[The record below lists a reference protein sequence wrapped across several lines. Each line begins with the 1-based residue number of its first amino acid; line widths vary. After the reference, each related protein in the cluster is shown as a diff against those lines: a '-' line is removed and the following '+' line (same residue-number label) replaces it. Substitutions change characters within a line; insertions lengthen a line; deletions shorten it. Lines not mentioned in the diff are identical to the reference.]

1 MNLYFVIFA
10 PKYRYQ
16 RIIGY
21 TMISNSLEQ
30 SEAVYLSPNRT
41 MGIVLDAINEIIPYE
56 LAVILSKETDNSLKV
71 RFAKGPLVTE
81 RLKDFQ
87 IALKTHPDI
96 DKVLNIGK
104 VKLVEETRNPDH
116 HDTYEG
122 MVDMPTGHSCMLA
135 PLRINGNTLGLMTLD
150 HRQCD
155 MFTPQR
161 VNLANTLTK
170 LIALALAQSMATD
183 SLLIDKE
190 RLVYERNSL
199 IGDIN
204 SVVKGLIGK
213 SPAWQQV
220 IEKIK
225 LVAPTESHV
234 MILGET
240 GTGKEQTAKAIHA
253 LSKRSDKPFITL
265 NCSAL
270 NTNLAE
276 SELFGHEKGAFTGAV
291 STRRGR
297 FELANGGILFLDEI
311 GDLPPEIQ
319 PKLLRAIQEGTF
331 ERLGGEKTLHSD
343 VRIICATNVDLQERV
358 RQGKF
363 REDLFYRLNVFP
375 INLPPLRERKDD
387 IFLLSDYF
395 LKTLSERFGYKE
407 LKLSDETLNI
417 LRENYWQGNVRE
429 LQNTLERA
437 IILSRDGTI
446 KPAHLVFE
454 KKYQASKDANNS
466 TVGSLDDE
474 IKNIIRRALQLTN
487 KKIYGKEGAA
497 ALLKMKPTT
506 LQSKIKKLKI

>member
-1 MNLYFVIFA
+1 
-10 PKYRYQ
+10 
-16 RIIGY
+16 
-21 TMISNSLEQ
+21 MISTIIEQ
-30 SEAVYLSPNRT
+30 KESVYLSPQRT

-56 LAVILSKETDNSLKV
+56 LAVILSKEADNSLKV
-71 RFAKGPLVTE
+71 RFARGPLATDK
-81 RLKDFQ
+81 LKDFQ
-87 IALKTHPDI
+87 IALRTHPDI
-96 DKVLNIGK
+96 NEVLNIGK
-104 VKLVEETRNPDH
+104 VKLVEETRSPDH
-116 HDTYEG
+116 HDTYEE
-122 MVDMPTGHSCMLA
+122 VVYMPTGHSCMLA
-135 PLRINGNTLGLMTLD
+135 PLRINGDILGLMTLD

-183 SLLIDKE
+183 TLLDEKE

-204 SVVKGLIGK
+204 SVVNGLIGK

-253 LSKRSDKPFITL
+253 LSKRSEKPFITL

-343 VRIICATNVDLQERV
+343 VRIICATNVNLEEKVKEGR
-358 RQGKF
+358 F

-375 INLPPLRERKDD
+375 ITLPPLRQRRED
-387 IFLLSDYF
+387 IYLLADYF
-395 LKTLSERFGYKE
+395 LEILSEKFGHRN
-407 LKLSDETLNI
+407 LKLSDEALKV
-417 LRENYWQGNVRE
+417 LQENNWQGNVRE

-437 IILSRDGTI
+437 VILSRGGII
-446 KPAHLVFE
+446 KPVHLVFE
-454 KKYQASKDANNS
+454 RGNYEKDFHHEMDPSIN
-466 TVGSLDDE
+466 SLDDE
-474 IKNIIRRALQLTN
+474 MRKVIKKALQLTN
-487 KKIYGKEGAA
+487 KKIYGKDGAA
-497 ALLKMKPTT
+497 ALLKIKPTT